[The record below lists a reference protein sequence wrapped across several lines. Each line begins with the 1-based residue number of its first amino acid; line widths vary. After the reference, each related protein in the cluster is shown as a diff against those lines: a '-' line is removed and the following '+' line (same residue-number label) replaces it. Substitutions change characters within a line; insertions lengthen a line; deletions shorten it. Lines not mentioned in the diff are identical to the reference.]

1 MTSVQ
6 FTRIATPESS
16 GYKNIVY
23 KRIAHRSLNSKQSYS
38 HPDMINTMFLHRKV
52 KTEHSIVLTYY
63 DNPYAYNAKLD
74 DLLILFKSFT
84 CKPAQYTQVVKYV
97 KTTKNRWDIIVSS
110 CHFFSGFKNNKT
122 TTAAVTIL
130 YHLCYKSNS
139 VCDDRIIYAYCHHGI
154 QHGKSKRS

>member
-16 GYKNIVY
+16 RYRNIVY
-23 KRIAHRSLNSKQSYS
+23 KRIACRSLNSKQSYS
-38 HPDMINTMFLHRKV
+38 HHDMINTIMFLHQKV

-84 CKPAQYTQVVKYV
+84 CKPAQYTGSKVC
-97 KTTKNRWDIIVSS
+97 KN
-110 CHFFSGFKNNKT
+110 H
-122 TTAAVTIL
+122 
-130 YHLCYKSNS
+130 
-139 VCDDRIIYAYCHHGI
+139 
-154 QHGKSKRS
+154 